1 MAFVV
6 STLTDYAK
14 ENEALLVTSSVLGS
28 KTATL
33 IKSQGNVLVGVKSS
47 EKIGI
52 MDTDAFFQDDS
63 DCGFNASGT
72 TTFTQRS
79 VTVGK
84 IKVQEA
90 LCPKGLESKYLQ
102 KALSAGSM
110 YDSIAF
116 AADYTSRKSAKIASQ
131 LETAIWQGDSAS
143 ANGNLNKFDG
153 FAKLVAAAS
162 ASVIHAN
169 ASGYYGSPLAA
180 SAGITSGVVVAVI
193 DAVYKAIP
201 AQIVDKDDVA
211 IFVGNDVFRTYTIA
225 LKNSNLFNY
234 TFDGQ
239 ATGELTLPGTTIK
252 VIAVQGLNGTSKIY
266 AGRISNLFIGT
277 DLLNEEEQ
285 FELLHDPYAMNIKF
299 MAAFKFGVQFAF
311 PDEMV
316 DFIPTA

>member
-6 STLTDYAK
+6 SSLVDYAK

-28 KTATL
+28 KTASL

-79 VTVGK
+79 VVVGK

-90 LCPKGLESKYLQ
+90 LCPKQLESKYLQ
-102 KALSAGSM
+102 KALSAGST
-110 YDSIAF
+110 YDSVSF
-116 AADYTSRKSAKIASQ
+116 AADYTSKKSARIAAQ
-131 LETAIWQGDSAS
+131 LEIGIWTGDSAS
-143 ANGNLNKFDG
+143 ADGNLNKFDG
-153 FAKLVAAAS
+153 FVKLVNAAS
-162 ASVIHAN
+162 ASVVHAN
-169 ASGYYGSPLAA
+169 TTTYYGTALAA
-180 SAGITSGVVVAVI
+180 SAGITSTNVIAVL
-193 DAVYKAIP
+193 DSVYKAIP
-201 AQIVDKDDVA
+201 AKIIDKDDVT
-211 IFVGNDVFRTYTIA
+211 IFVGNDVYRTYTIA
-225 LKNSNLFNY
+225 LKNANLFAY
-234 TFDGQ
+234 TYDGQ

-266 AGRISNLFIGT
+266 ASRVSNLFVGT
-277 DLLNEEEQ
+277 DLINEEEQ
-285 FELLHDPYAMNIKF
+285 FELIHDPYAMNIKF

-316 DFIPTA
+316 DFILA

>member
-14 ENEALLVTSSVLGS
+14 ENEALLVASSVLGS

-131 LETAIWQGDSAS
+131 LETAIWTGDTAS

-153 FAKLVAAAS
+153 FIKLVAAAS

-180 SAGITSGVVVAVI
+180 SAGITSGVVVAVL

-201 AQIVDKDDVA
+201 ASIVDKDDVA

-266 AGRISNLFIGT
+266 AGRVSNLFIGT

>member
-33 IKSQGNVLVGVKSS
+33 IKSQGNILVGVKSS

-131 LETAIWQGDSAS
+131 LETAIWNGDTGS

-153 FAKLVAAAS
+153 FIKLVAAAS

-180 SAGITSGVVVAVI
+180 SAGITSGVVVAVL

-201 AQIVDKDDVA
+201 ASIVDKDDVA

-266 AGRISNLFIGT
+266 AGRVSNLFIGT

>member
-1 MAFVV
+1 LRFH
-6 STLTDYAK
+6 
-14 ENEALLVTSSVLGS
+14 
-28 KTATL
+28 
-33 IKSQGNVLVGVKSS
+33 
-47 EKIGI
+47 
-52 MDTDAFFQDDS
+52 
-63 DCGFNASGT
+63 ASGT

-116 AADYTSRKSAKIASQ
+116 AADYTSKKASRISSQ
-131 LETAIWQGDSAS
+131 LETAIWTGDTAS

-169 ASGYYGSPLAA
+169 TTTYYGTALAA
-180 SAGITSGVVVAVI
+180 SAGITSGVVVAVL

-201 AQIVDKDDVA
+201 ASIVDKDDVV

-316 DFIPTA
+316 DFILA

>member
-116 AADYTSRKSAKIASQ
+116 AADYTSKKASRISAQ
-131 LETAIWQGDSAS
+131 LETAIWTGDTAS

-169 ASGYYGSPLAA
+169 TTTYYGPVALAA
-180 SAGITSGVVVAVI
+180 SAGITSGVVVAVL

-201 AQIVDKDDVA
+201 ASIVDKDDVA

-225 LKNSNLFNY
+225 LKNANLFAY

-299 MAAFKFGVQFAF
+299 MASFKFGVQFAF
-311 PDEMV
+311 ADELV
-316 DFIPTA
+316 DFILT

>member
-102 KALSAGSM
+102 KHYLLVLCMIQSLLLL
-110 YDSIAF
+110 IILL
-116 AADYTSRKSAKIASQ
+116 RKH
-131 LETAIWQGDSAS
+131 
-143 ANGNLNKFDG
+143 
-153 FAKLVAAAS
+153 LV
-162 ASVIHAN
+162 
-169 ASGYYGSPLAA
+169 
-180 SAGITSGVVVAVI
+180 
-193 DAVYKAIP
+193 
-201 AQIVDKDDVA
+201 
-211 IFVGNDVFRTYTIA
+211 F
-225 LKNSNLFNY
+225 
-234 TFDGQ
+234 
-239 ATGELTLPGTTIK
+239 
-252 VIAVQGLNGTSKIY
+252 
-266 AGRISNLFIGT
+266 
-277 DLLNEEEQ
+277 LLNWK
-285 FELLHDPYAMNIKF
+285 LL
-299 MAAFKFGVQFAF
+299 FGLEILLLQ
-311 PDEMV
+311 MV
-316 DFIPTA
+316 T

>member
-102 KALSAGSM
+102 KALSAGSN

-116 AADYTSRKSAKIASQ
+116 AADYTSKKSAKIASQ

-153 FAKLVAAAS
+153 FVKLVAAAS

-169 ASGYYGSPLAA
+169 ASGYYGTPLAA
-180 SAGITSGVVVAVI
+180 SAGITSGVVIAVL

-225 LKNSNLFNY
+225 LKNANLFAY

-266 AGRISNLFIGT
+266 AGRVSNLFIGT

>member
-153 FAKLVAAAS
+153 FIKLVAAAS

-169 ASGYYGSPLAA
+169 ASGYYGTPLAA
-180 SAGITSGVVVAVI
+180 SAGITSGVVVAVL

-266 AGRISNLFIGT
+266 AGRVSNLFIGT

>member
-116 AADYTSRKSAKIASQ
+116 AADYTSKKASRIASQ
-131 LETAIWQGDSAS
+131 LETAIWTGDTAS

-153 FAKLVAAAS
+153 FVKLVAAAS
-162 ASVIHAN
+162 ASVVHAN
-169 ASGYYGSPLAA
+169 TTTYYGTALAA
-180 SAGITSGVVVAVI
+180 SAGITSGVVIAVL

-225 LKNSNLFNY
+225 LKNANLFAY

>member
-6 STLTDYAK
+6 SSLTDYAK

-102 KALSAGSM
+102 KALSAGSN

-153 FAKLVAAAS
+153 FVKLVAAAS
-162 ASVIHAN
+162 ASVVHAN
-169 ASGYYGSPLAA
+169 ASGYYGTPLAA
-180 SAGITSGVVVAVI
+180 SAGITSGVVIAVL

-225 LKNSNLFNY
+225 LKNANLFAY

-266 AGRISNLFIGT
+266 AGRVSNLFIGT

>member
-131 LETAIWQGDSAS
+131 LETAIWTGDTAS

-169 ASGYYGSPLAA
+169 ASGYYGTPLAA

>member
-6 STLTDYAK
+6 SSLVDYAK

-28 KTATL
+28 KTASL

-79 VTVGK
+79 VVVGK

-90 LCPKGLESKYLQ
+90 LCPKQLESKYLQ
-102 KALSAGSM
+102 KALSAGST
-110 YDSIAF
+110 YDSVSF
-116 AADYTSRKSAKIASQ
+116 AADYTSKKSARIAAQ
-131 LETAIWQGDSAS
+131 IEIGIWTGDSAS
-143 ANGNLNKFDG
+143 ADGNLNKFDG
-153 FAKLVAAAS
+153 FVKLVNAAS
-162 ASVIHAN
+162 ASVVHAN
-169 ASGYYGSPLAA
+169 STTYYGTALTAVT
-180 SAGITSGVVVAVI
+180 GITSANVIAVL
-193 DAVYKAIP
+193 DSVYKAIP
-201 AQIVDKDDVA
+201 AKIIDKDDVT
-211 IFVGNDVFRTYTIA
+211 IFVGNDVYRTYTIA
-225 LKNSNLFNY
+225 LKNSNLFAY
-234 TFDGQ
+234 TYDGQ

-266 AGRISNLFIGT
+266 ASRVSNLFVGT
-277 DLLNEEEQ
+277 DLINEEEQ
-285 FELLHDPYAMNIKF
+285 FELIHDPYAMNIKF

-316 DFIPTA
+316 DFILA

>member
-116 AADYTSRKSAKIASQ
+116 AADYTSKKASRISAQ
-131 LETAIWQGDSAS
+131 LETAIWTGDSAS

-169 ASGYYGSPLAA
+169 TTTYYGPVALAA
-180 SAGITSGVVVAVI
+180 SAGITSGVVIAVL

-225 LKNSNLFNY
+225 LKNANLFAY

-285 FELLHDPYAMNIKF
+285 FELLNDPYAMNIKF
-299 MAAFKFGVQFAF
+299 MASFKFGVQFAF
-311 PDEMV
+311 ADELV
-316 DFIPTA
+316 DFILT

>member
-131 LETAIWQGDSAS
+131 LETAIWNGDTGS

-153 FAKLVAAAS
+153 FIKLVAAAS

-180 SAGITSGVVVAVI
+180 SAGITSGVVVAVL

-201 AQIVDKDDVA
+201 ASIVDKDDVA

-266 AGRISNLFIGT
+266 AGRVSNLFIGT

>member
-6 STLTDYAK
+6 SSLTDYAR

-28 KTATL
+28 KTASL
-33 IKSQGNVLVGVKSS
+33 IKTQGNVLVGVKSS

-79 VTVGK
+79 VVVGK

-90 LCPKGLESKYLQ
+90 LCPKQLESKYLQ
-102 KALSAGSM
+102 KALAAGST
-110 YDSIAF
+110 YDSVAF
-116 AADYTSRKSAKIASQ
+116 AADYTNKKSARIASQ
-131 LETAIWQGDSAS
+131 LETGIWQGDSAS

-153 FAKLVAAAS
+153 FVKLVAAAS
-162 ASVIHAN
+162 ASVVHAN
-169 ASGYYGSPLAA
+169 TTTYYGTPLAA
-180 SAGITSGVVVAVI
+180 SAGITSANVIAVV
-193 DAVYKAIP
+193 DSVYKAIP
-201 AQIVDKDDVA
+201 AQIINKDDVA

-225 LKNSNLFNY
+225 LKNANLFAY

-239 ATGELTLPGTTIK
+239 ATGELTLPGTSIK
-252 VIAVQGLNGTSKIY
+252 ITAVQGLNGTNKIY
-266 AGRISNLFIGT
+266 AGRISNLFVGT
-277 DLLNEEEQ
+277 DLINEEEQ
-285 FELLHDPYAMNIKF
+285 FELIHDPYAMNIKF
-299 MAAFKFGVQFAF
+299 MASFKFGVQFAF

-316 DFIPTA
+316 DFILA

>member
-102 KALSAGSM
+102 KA
-110 YDSIAF
+110 
-116 AADYTSRKSAKIASQ
+116 
-131 LETAIWQGDSAS
+131 
-143 ANGNLNKFDG
+143 
-153 FAKLVAAAS
+153 
-162 ASVIHAN
+162 
-169 ASGYYGSPLAA
+169 
-180 SAGITSGVVVAVI
+180 
-193 DAVYKAIP
+193 
-201 AQIVDKDDVA
+201 
-211 IFVGNDVFRTYTIA
+211 
-225 LKNSNLFNY
+225 
-234 TFDGQ
+234 
-239 ATGELTLPGTTIK
+239 
-252 VIAVQGLNGTSKIY
+252 
-266 AGRISNLFIGT
+266 
-277 DLLNEEEQ
+277 
-285 FELLHDPYAMNIKF
+285 
-299 MAAFKFGVQFAF
+299 
-311 PDEMV
+311 
-316 DFIPTA
+316 

>member
-72 TTFTQRS
+72 TTYTQRS

-90 LCPKGLESKYLQ
+90 LCPKGLEAKYLQ

-116 AADYTSRKSAKIASQ
+116 AADYTSKKASRISSQ
-131 LETAIWQGDSAS
+131 LETAIWTGDTAS

-153 FAKLVAAAS
+153 FVKLVAAAS
-162 ASVIHAN
+162 ASVVHAN
-169 ASGYYGSPLAA
+169 TTTYYGTALAA
-180 SAGITSGVVVAVI
+180 SAGITSGVVIAVL

-225 LKNSNLFNY
+225 LKNANLFAY

>member
-1 MAFVV
+1 M
-6 STLTDYAK
+6 
-14 ENEALLVTSSVLGS
+14 
-28 KTATL
+28 
-33 IKSQGNVLVGVKSS
+33 
-47 EKIGI
+47 
-52 MDTDAFFQDDS
+52 
-63 DCGFNASGT
+63 
-72 TTFTQRS
+72 
-79 VTVGK
+79 
-84 IKVQEA
+84 
-90 LCPKGLESKYLQ
+90 
-102 KALSAGSM
+102 
-110 YDSIAF
+110 
-116 AADYTSRKSAKIASQ
+116 
-131 LETAIWQGDSAS
+131 
-143 ANGNLNKFDG
+143 
-153 FAKLVAAAS
+153 
-162 ASVIHAN
+162 
-169 ASGYYGSPLAA
+169 AA
-180 SAGITSGVVVAVI
+180 SAGITSGVVVAVL

-201 AQIVDKDDVA
+201 ASIVDKDDVA

-266 AGRISNLFIGT
+266 AGRVSNLFIGT